1 MDMLIQELDITPGP
15 KVPEGVMARDI
26 DEKHSLYLNT
36 TDRQQIIRI
45 SGKAKGILTGET
57 YKDEVIL
64 PPFEAEFIERK

>member
-1 MDMLIQELDITPGP
+1 
-15 KVPEGVMARDI
+15 MARDI